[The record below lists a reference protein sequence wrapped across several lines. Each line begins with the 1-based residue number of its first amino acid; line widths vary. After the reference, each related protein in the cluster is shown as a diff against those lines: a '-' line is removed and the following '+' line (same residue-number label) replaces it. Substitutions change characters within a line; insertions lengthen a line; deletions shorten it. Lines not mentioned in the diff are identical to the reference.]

1 MTKLFNALLVGGSTA
16 AIVAGASLFATK
28 ALAQPAAD
36 AAAPVEQVTVT
47 GTSIRGVATVGSNLI
62 TVDPKTIEQT
72 GATSAQQLLQTV
84 SAISSDNGPP
94 QGENAYSYY
103 APQIHDLAGSAS
115 NSTLVI
121 VDGLRLPGGGQQGY
135 VETDPNI
142 IPTIAIERVEVLAD
156 GASSIYGSDA
166 VAGVVNFITRKGYD
180 GLQVNF
186 QEGVADQY
194 NNTYLGVLWG
204 THTNDT
210 SVMVALGYTYSSRL
224 AQSARSFTSMGDYTP
239 LGGNKFAETFGCPV
253 AAVSVPGNAN
263 LYLTPQSTAAVANN
277 IPNRNCNTTVYG
289 DLLPSSTREN
299 ALFKVSHDFSDRLT
313 STMMLDVNSL
323 KTVRLLAPGSLSNAT
338 VYGPGSGKG
347 GQINPFYQ
355 APAGAP
361 AATQESA
368 TWVDLMGQ
376 GANGAYYGRG
386 ITQEDTFYGTWVT
399 TYKLT
404 SEWEAKLSDSLS
416 YNHNI
421 SGNANAFCSSCALL
435 ALNGTAQTSGST
447 TASDISSQNTITLNL
462 PLTANNALDIWD
474 PAGSTN
480 KTSTAVQQS
489 LYRGESYAN
498 DYTMHNQLKL
508 DIDGPIF
515 DLPAGPVKAAIGGEW
530 QNWHLTHNAAG
541 SNGTGSLL
549 LGQQNLFFHYSRAI
563 LSAYAEINAPLI
575 SPDMHVPLVQAFN
588 VDISG
593 RYDNYSDVGQTSNP
607 KFAADWTIVDGIKL
621 RGNYSTSF
629 VAPPMGVLGDP
640 ALGGEYSAGASV
652 TNGGLVVPVGA
663 YPTVTQLPG
672 CAGATVTCTLPSS
685 DQGLNRQFGGLL
697 SNIKPQTGNGWSLG
711 IDAAPAFLPGFSA
724 NATLFNN
731 AFKGGVTNGSFA
743 LHTSTPSLQYKF
755 QVYPSCATQAQIDAF
770 TRVPNGAIFN
780 GTIPSCVLFTWNHD
794 EINLLDLHIQG
805 VDLNLAYNFDTAWG
819 SFEIG
824 SSATIFTEFRQDA
837 AGGPQ
842 FSILNTV
849 GLNVTFPSVQ
859 TQMRTHVSWSQGP
872 FEGTLFWNY
881 TSGYRYVGG
890 TQIAPIIT
898 DSNGNFVSGG
908 DAVKAN
914 NTFDVHAAYNF
925 ENGWLSGDQLY
936 FDVKNIFDQDPP
948 FINGN
953 TAGIGIGSPGYDG
966 FISNPIGRMVS
977 VGVRA
982 NF

>member
-1 MTKLFNALLVGGSTA
+1 MTRLFNALLVSGSTA
-16 AIVAGASLFATK
+16 AIIASASLFTP
-28 ALAQPAAD
+28 ALAQPAG
-36 AAAPVEQVTVT
+36 AAATPVEEVVVT
-47 GTSIRGVATVGSNLI
+47 GTSIRGAATVGSNLI

-72 GATSAQQLLQTV
+72 GAVSAQQLLQTV

-166 VAGVVNFITRKGYD
+166 VAGVVNFITRKSYD
-180 GLQVNF
+180 GLQVNL
-186 QEGVADQY
+186 QEGVANQY

-210 SVMVALGYTYSSRL
+210 SVMVALGYNYNSRL
-224 AQSARSFTSMGDYTP
+224 AQSARSFASMGDYTP

-253 AAVSVPGNAN
+253 AAVSVPGSAN
-263 LYLTPQSTAAVANN
+263 LYLTPQSTSAVANT
-277 IPNRNCNTTVYG
+277 IANRNCNTNIYG
-289 DLLPSSTREN
+289 DLLPRSTREN

-323 KTVRLLAPGSLSNAT
+323 RTTRLLAPGSLSNAT

-361 AATQESA
+361 TATQESA
-368 TWVDLMGQ
+368 TWVDLMG
-376 GANGAYYGRG
+376 NGDGTYYGSG

-404 SEWEAKLSDSLS
+404 SDWDAKLSDSLS

-421 SGNANAFCSSCALL
+421 SGNANAFCSACALL

-462 PLTANNALDIWD
+462 PLTAANSLDIWD
-474 PAGSTN
+474 PAGSGN
-480 KTSTAVQQS
+480 KTSAAVLKN
-489 LYRGESYAN
+489 LYRGEVYAN

-508 DIDGPIF
+508 DFDGPLF

-530 QNWHLTHNAAG
+530 QNWHLTHNATS

-549 LGQQNLFFHYSRAI
+549 LGQQSLFYHYSRAI
-563 LSAYAEINAPLI
+563 LSAYAEINAPVI
-575 SPDMHVPLVQAFN
+575 SPDMHIPLVQAFN
-588 VDISG
+588 IDISG
-593 RYDNYSDVGQTSNP
+593 RFDNYSDVGQTSNP
-607 KFAADWTIVDGIKL
+607 KFAADWTVIDGIKI

-640 ALGGEYSAGASV
+640 ALGGQYGSGAGV
-652 TNGGLVVPVGA
+652 TNGGLVVPVAA
-663 YPTVTQLPG
+663 YPSVTLLPG
-672 CAGATVTCTLPSS
+672 CAGAIVTCTLPTS

-711 IDAAPAFLPGFSA
+711 IDAAPNFLPGFSA
-724 NATLFNN
+724 NVTLFNN

-755 QVYPSCATQAQIDAF
+755 VVYPNCATQAQIDAF

-780 GTIPSCVLFTWNHD
+780 GNIPSCVLFTWNHD

-805 VDLNLAYNFDTAWG
+805 IDYNLSYNVDTDWGTFD
-819 SFEIG
+819 IG
-824 SSATIFTEFRQDA
+824 DSATIFTKFVQDA
-837 AGGPQ
+837 AGGPE
-842 FSILNTV
+842 FSILGTT

-859 TQMRTHVSWSQGP
+859 TQMRAHLSWSQGP
-872 FEGTLFWNY
+872 LEGTLFWNY
-881 TSGYRYVGG
+881 TSGYHYVGG
-890 TQIAPIIT
+890 TQIAPIIN
-898 DSNGNFVSGG
+898 DANGNFASGG
-908 DAVKAN
+908 DKVKAN
-914 NTFDVHAAYNF
+914 NTFDVHVAYNF
-925 ENGWLSGDQLY
+925 ENGWLLGDQVY
-936 FDVKNIFDQDPP
+936 VDVKNIFDQDPP

-953 TAGIGIGSPGYDG
+953 TSGIGIGSPGYNG
-966 FISNPIGRMVS
+966 FISNPIGRLVS
-977 VGVRA
+977 LGLRA